1 MSFLI
6 QQFNCQPQFP
16 YGNPLDFFPLW
27 VAAREDNTLSSRLTR
42 PLHFPLY
49 PLSLLSNM
57 VIWPESYQDC
67 QIKKTPFQVSFL
79 WCIEYG
85 SLSASRNFLMEILRI
100 SFLYG
105 LRLAKTILCLRA
117 SPGLRFFHRS
127 PLTFLMSI
135 ATWPGSY
142 QDCQIKKTPF
152 QVSLF
157 IWQLP
162 ILPGRFQPSTFGVCE
177 LNFRVRH
184 GNGCILTAIA
194 TISEGC
200 SFKTI

>member
-1 MSFLI
+1 MCQSKVLNTYDLLPAWVHSRDWKDSTLKKLI
-6 QQFNCQPQFP
+6 TS
-16 YGNPLDFFPLW
+16 LW
-27 VAAREDNTLSSRLTR
+27 WV
-42 PLHFPLY
+42 
-49 PLSLLSNM
+49 SLFSN
-57 VIWPESYQDC
+57 S
-67 QIKKTPFQVSFL
+67 T
-79 WCIEYG
+79 
-85 SLSASRNFLMEILRI
+85 ASRNFLMEILRI
-100 SFLYG
+100 SFLYS

-117 SPGLRFFHRS
+117 SPGLRFSHLYPF
-127 PLTFLMSI
+127 PVLTGVVI
-135 ATWPGSY
+135 WPGTQ
-142 QDCQIKKTPF
+142 QDYQIKKTPF

-194 TISEGC
+194 TLSEGC

>member
-16 YGNPLDFFPLW
+16 YGNPPDFFPLW
-27 VAAREDNTLSSRLTR
+27 VAAREYNTLSSRLTR
-42 PLHFPLY
+42 PSHFPFVSFISSQQYGHLA
-49 PLSLLSNM
+49 
-57 VIWPESYQDC
+57 WEYQDG
-67 QIKKTPFQVSFL
+67 QIKKDTVSGVFL
-79 WCIEYG
+79 
-85 SLSASRNFLMEILRI
+85 
-100 SFLYG
+100 
-105 LRLAKTILCLRA
+105 
-117 SPGLRFFHRS
+117 
-127 PLTFLMSI
+127 
-135 ATWPGSY
+135 
-142 QDCQIKKTPF
+142 
-152 QVSLF
+152 

>member
-6 QQFNCQPQFP
+6 QQFNCQPQFQ
-16 YGNPLDFFPLW
+16 YGNPPDSIPLW
-27 VAAREDNTLSSRLTR
+27 FAAREDNTLSSRLTR
-42 PLHFPLY
+42 PSHFPFVSFISSQQYGHLA
-49 PLSLLSNM
+49 
-57 VIWPESYQDC
+57 WEYQDG
-67 QIKKTPFQVSFL
+67 QIKKDTVSGVFL
-79 WCIEYG
+79 
-85 SLSASRNFLMEILRI
+85 
-100 SFLYG
+100 
-105 LRLAKTILCLRA
+105 
-117 SPGLRFFHRS
+117 
-127 PLTFLMSI
+127 
-135 ATWPGSY
+135 
-142 QDCQIKKTPF
+142 
-152 QVSLF
+152 

>member
-1 MSFLI
+1 MLTQKRSGRKRATKKHLI
-6 QQFNCQPQFP
+6 RDAYLVQQFNCQPQFQ
-16 YGNPLDFFPLW
+16 YGNPPDSIPLW

-42 PLHFPLY
+42 PSHFP
-49 PLSLLSNM
+49 S
-57 VIWPESYQDC
+57 
-67 QIKKTPFQVSFL
+67 VSFYYFTY
-79 WCIEYG
+79 IG
-85 SLSASRNFLMEILRI
+85 I
-100 SFLYG
+100 
-105 LRLAKTILCLRA
+105 
-117 SPGLRFFHRS
+117 
-127 PLTFLMSI
+127 
-135 ATWPGSY
+135 WPGSY
-142 QDCQIKKTPF
+142 QDGQIKKTPF

>member
-1 MSFLI
+1 MLLRPGRI
-6 QQFNCQPQFP
+6 YATKKHLLRDAHLVQQFNCQPQFQ
-16 YGNPLDFFPLW
+16 YGNPPDSIPLW

-42 PLHFPLY
+42 PSHFP
-49 PLSLLSNM
+49 S
-57 VIWPESYQDC
+57 
-67 QIKKTPFQVSFL
+67 VSFYYFTY
-79 WCIEYG
+79 IV
-85 SLSASRNFLMEILRI
+85 I
-100 SFLYG
+100 
-105 LRLAKTILCLRA
+105 
-117 SPGLRFFHRS
+117 
-127 PLTFLMSI
+127 
-135 ATWPGSY
+135 WPGSY

>member
-1 MSFLI
+1 MLTRKRPGRRMANKKDTVSGVSTQTKRNPACKKVSFERHRI
-6 QQFNCQPQFP
+6 WTFICQPQCP
-16 YGNPLDFFPLW
+16 YGNPPDFFPLW
-27 VAAREDNTLSSRLTR
+27 FAAREDNTLSSRLTR
-42 PLHFPLY
+42 PSHFPSVSFY
-49 PLSLLSNM
+49 YFTYRA
-57 VIWPESYQDC
+57 IWP
-67 QIKKTPFQVSFL
+67 
-79 WCIEYG
+79 G
-85 SLSASRNFLMEILRI
+85 N
-100 SFLYG
+100 
-105 LRLAKTILCLRA
+105 
-117 SPGLRFFHRS
+117 
-127 PLTFLMSI
+127 
-135 ATWPGSY
+135 Y